1 MAAVKPDP
9 SPSEVTTIHVDIAT
23 GHVSADGRTWQTPKP
38 TDLLSLIAAEF
49 SGGWVQLASPSVTPD
64 ARGLA
69 GALQLARRR
78 GVDAVLGR
86 CSYPQGGLSPLLQR
100 PAGLAYQP
108 VAPGTLLVNADV
120 VAQLDGRTLP
130 AIWDEHWIRDIALQL
145 WWSASIA
152 GVDLTVARHTRAKPN
167 IVRLPPQRATLHGG
181 APQPDAKQ
189 ILIYGRIGASTGL
202 CFDAL
207 TTAFPGTLRYLEPGD
222 IFSDLPWL
230 AAAGLVVIV
239 RGFEFAQA
247 NGALDLLAELGTPV
261 VWFTDDDFMALG
273 SETAALGSYDERT
286 VQTFCHRLAAVVT
299 TSGALKTRI
308 ASLHPNVLTLP
319 PTVDDAL
326 LRRQPPEHDDNL
338 AAVIGGPF
346 RAASLTQHI
355 VPAAQRAGLKL
366 CVSSA
371 IGVRPPGSRVQPF
384 SRDFRQFV
392 ASWQRMGPGLLL
404 HPYGDTANIGN
415 KSVGTILC
423 AAYLGAVPLVGD
435 EPAYAQLGEADGVLK
450 ATRDPED
457 WHRQLL
463 RLQDH
468 AFREAL
474 RDRVQAWARDA
485 CAVEN
490 ALATFSQLLEL
501 ARPGGTAADE
511 RMVAAV
517 VSKALQRSLP
527 RQAKMVTRARKLL
540 ASAKRRLTRLRRRR
554 G

>member
-1 MAAVKPDP
+1 VKPDLA
-9 SPSEVTTIHVDIAT
+9 PSEVTTIRVDIAT
-23 GHVSADGRTWQTPKP
+23 ARVSANGRTWQAPKP

-49 SGGWVQLASPSVTPD
+49 SGGWVQLAPPSVTPD

-69 GALQLARRR
+69 TALELARRR
-78 GVDAVLGR
+78 GADAVLGR
-86 CSYPQGGLSPLLQR
+86 CSYLQGGLSPLLQR

-108 VAPGTLLVNADV
+108 VAPGTLLVKTDV
-120 VAQLDGRTLP
+120 LAQLDGRSLSSV
-130 AIWDEHWIRDIALQL
+130 WDEHWIRDIALQL
-145 WWSASIA
+145 WWSASIT
-152 GVDLTVARHTRAKPN
+152 GVDLTVAHDTRPKSN
-167 IVRLPPQRATLHGG
+167 IVRLSPQRAALHGG

-189 ILIYGRIGASTGL
+189 ILIYGRIGASTSL
-202 CFDAL
+202 YFDAL
-207 TTAFPGTLRYLEPGD
+207 TTAFPGSLRYLEPGD

-247 NGALDLLAELGTPV
+247 NGGLDLLAELGTPV

-273 SETAALGSYDERT
+273 SETAALGSYDEQT
-286 VQTFCHRLAAVVT
+286 VQTFCSRLAAVVT
-299 TSGALKTRI
+299 TSGALTTRL
-308 ASLHPNVLTLP
+308 ASLHPKILTLP
-319 PTVDDAL
+319 PTVDEAL
-326 LRRQPPEHDDNL
+326 LRGRPPAHDDNL
-338 AAVIGGPF
+338 AAVIGGQF

-355 VPAAQRAGLKL
+355 APAAQRAGLQL

-371 IGVRPPGSRVQPF
+371 IGMRPPGSRVQPF
-384 SRDFRQFV
+384 SQDFRQFV
-392 ASWQRMGPGLLL
+392 ASWQLMAPGLLL
-404 HPYGDTANIGN
+404 HPYGDTGNIGN

-463 RLQDH
+463 RLQDR
-468 AFREAL
+468 ALRETL
-474 RDRVQAWARDA
+474 RDRVQTWARDA
-485 CAVEN
+485 CALDN
-490 ALATFSQLLEL
+490 ALPAFSQLLEL
-501 ARPGGTAADE
+501 SRPGGTAADE

-517 VSKALQRSLP
+517 ASKALQRSLP
-527 RQAKMVTRARKLL
+527 RQPRLMTRAKKMLG
-540 ASAKRRLTRLRRRR
+540 SAQRRLTRLRRRR

>member
-1 MAAVKPDP
+1 VKPDRA
-9 SPSEVTTIHVDIAT
+9 PSEVTTIHVDIAT
-23 GHVSADGRTWQTPKP
+23 SRVSANGRTWQTPKP

-64 ARGLA
+64 ARRLA
-69 GALQLARRR
+69 TAIEHARRR
-78 GVDAVLGR
+78 GADAVLAR

-100 PAGLAYQP
+100 RAGLAYQP
-108 VAPGTLLVNADV
+108 VAAGTLLVNADV
-120 VAQLDGRTLP
+120 FAQLDGRSLSPT
-130 AIWDEHWIRDIALQL
+130 WDEHWIRDIALQL
-145 WWSASIA
+145 WWSASID
-152 GVDLTVARHTRAKPN
+152 GVDLTVAHDTRAKSN
-167 IVRLPPQRATLHGG
+167 IVRLAPQRATLHGG
-181 APQPDAKQ
+181 APQPGDKQ
-189 ILIYGRIGASTGL
+189 ILVYGRIGASTSL
-202 CFDAL
+202 YFDAL
-207 TTAFPGTLRYLEPGD
+207 ATAFPGTLRYLEPGD

-273 SETAALGSYDERT
+273 SETAALGSYDERV
-286 VQTFCHRLAAVVT
+286 VQALCGKLAAVVT
-299 TSGALKTRI
+299 TSAALATLM
-308 ASLHPNVLTLP
+308 ASLHQNVLTLP
-319 PTVDDAL
+319 PTVDEAL
-326 LRRQPPEHDDNL
+326 LRRRPSEHDDNL

-346 RAASLTQHI
+346 RAASLTQH
-355 VPAAQRAGLKL
+355 VAPAARPAGLRL

-371 IGVRPPGSRVQPF
+371 VGVRPPGSRVQPF
-384 SRDFRQFV
+384 SQDFRQFV

-435 EPAYAQLGEADGVLK
+435 EPAYAQLGEAVGVLK

-457 WHRQLL
+457 WQRQLL

-474 RDRVQAWARDA
+474 RDRVRTWARDA

-490 ALATFSQLLEL
+490 ALPTFSQLLEL
-501 ARPGGTAADE
+501 ARPSGTAADE

-517 VSKALQRSLP
+517 ASKALQRSLP
-527 RQAKMVTRARKLL
+527 RQPRMVTRARKLL
-540 ASAKRRLTRLRRRR
+540 ASAQRRLTRLRRRR